1 MSWSVS
7 AEVTKDDAV
16 DQIQQL
22 EPTNEIG
29 EGARYQLTK
38 AKEFACDAICSNS
51 VRGEKFAV
59 SFSGHSQS
67 DSPESSPDSFAISI
81 YART

>member
-16 DQIQQL
+16 DQILKL
-22 EPTNEIG
+22 EPTHEIG

-38 AKEFACDAICSNS
+38 AKEYACDAIPSAC
-51 VRGEKFAV
+51 VRGEEFGV
-59 SFSGHSQS
+59 TLSGHSQS
-67 DSPESSPDSFAISI
+67 DSPDSAPDSITISI
-81 YART
+81 YAQT